1 MAQENFNVSQPN
13 DGLGDKLRA
22 AFIKV
27 QSNFTDLFTEKV
39 DKEVGKGLSANDYT
53 TTEKNK
59 LANIEDFAELNVQS
73 DFLQNDD
80 TQDDFIKN
88 KPAIPVVADY
98 LLNGGYAG
106 TAQDLDDAIEAGG
119 QLVKVTENGKTGY
132 RLKDA
137 DPANYGDIGHN
148 AVDLSFQIDES
159 TTNGAT
165 GNNSHAQGA
174 DTTASGDISHAEG
187 ELTTASG
194 NNSHAEGNGTNAS
207 GNNSHTE
214 GNNTAASADESHAE
228 GNATTASGQASH
240 AEGISTKAS
249 GQASHAEGNETTASG
264 ASSHAEGNGT
274 TASGQASH
282 AEGELTV
289 ASGQVS
295 RASGTETVAS
305 GNFSDASGNS
315 TTASGNV
322 SKSLGFGTFAR
333 SLAEFCGGIFPTD
346 YTPQSATN
354 FDLTDRLVNYG
365 NGLDTSNRS
374 DAYTLF
380 KNGMQ
385 KFFTAALNTITNA
398 VKGSVMLDENARLN
412 IHDGTAFKAVPFTS
426 EVATAAQGVTADN
439 SVQLTGAQ
447 TVAGVKTF
455 SNNIIAN
462 GNVGIGTSFINAKLT
477 VEGTGFF
484 GNNVY
489 NLSQS
494 RDLFISG
501 GRRDPG
507 DAAGFLLR
515 SAQVANVGSTFNI
528 LVANGVSGGGANY
541 GQYTDGA
548 SRLFIATNGNVS
560 IGNTNPTERLD
571 VVGNGKFSGTV
582 TAGSDINAN
591 GLTVGRGGGN
601 ISTNTATGQNALQ
614 NNTTGNGNT
623 AIGTSALFTNTTGTL
638 NTATGINCLLFNLS
652 GTANTASGRN
662 AMQSNTTGNDST
674 GIGVNALF
682 SNTTGGT
689 NNAFGFNALQQNTT
703 GSGNTGVGISAG
715 RFVSGGGNAQTCSNS
730 VYIGNDTRA
739 LADGQTNQVVIGHNA
754 VGAGSNTVT
763 LGHTTITNTILRG
776 AVSFAQFTTATE
788 PAYLKGAQFFN
799 TTLNKMRIGGA
810 TAYETVTSS

>member
-13 DGLGDKLRA
+13 DGLGDKLRS

-39 DKEVGKGLSANDYT
+39 DKEVGKGLSSNDYT
-53 TTEKNK
+53 TTQKNK

-106 TAQDLDDAIEAGG
+106 TAQDLDDAIESGG
-119 QLVKVTENGKTGY
+119 QLVKITENGKTGY

-137 DPANYGDIGHN
+137 DPANYGNIGDN

-228 GNATTASGQASH
+228 GNATTASGRASH
-240 AEGISTKAS
+240 AEGSNA
-249 GQASHAEGNETTASG
+249 
-264 ASSHAEGNGT
+264 
-274 TASGQASH
+274 
-282 AEGELTV
+282 V
-289 ASGQVS
+289 ASGSSSHVEGTQTFS
-295 RASGTETVAS
+295 RSFGEHSGGVN
-305 GNFSDASGNS
+305 G
-315 TTASGNV
+315 
-322 SKSLGFGTFAR
+322 
-333 SLAEFCGGIFPTD
+333 TD
-346 YTPQSATN
+346 YTPQNATG

-365 NGLDTSNRS
+365 NGVNTSNRS

-385 KFFTAALNTITNA
+385 KFFTAALSTITNA

-412 IHDGTAFKAVPFTS
+412 IHDGTAFKAVAFS
-426 EVATAAQGVTADN
+426 DEVATLAQGVKADN

-455 SNNIIAN
+455 SDNIIAN
-462 GNVGIGTSFINAKLT
+462 GNFGINQQT
-477 VEGTGFF
+477 
-484 GNNVY
+484 
-489 NLSQS
+489 
-494 RDLFISG
+494 
-501 GRRDPG
+501 
-507 DAAGFLLR
+507 
-515 SAQVANVGSTFNI
+515 
-528 LVANGVSGGGANY
+528 
-541 GQYTDGA
+541 
-548 SRLFIATNGNVS
+548 
-560 IGNTNPTERLD
+560 PTEKLD
-571 VVGNGKFSGTV
+571 VVGNGKFSGSITSG
-582 TAGSDINAN
+582 ADIVAN

-601 ISTNTATGQNALQ
+601 ISTNTANGQNALRSNTTGSNNTANGLNSLYNNTIGSSNTANGVSALFANTTATGNTGNGKDSLLLNTTGSFNTASGTSSLR
-614 NNTTGNGNT
+614 NNTTGNDNNGY
-623 AIGTSALFTNTTGTL
+623 GLSALL
-638 NTATGINCLLFNLS
+638 
-652 GTANTASGRN
+652 
-662 AMQSNTTGNDST
+662 SNTTG
-674 GIGVNALF
+674 
-682 SNTTGGT
+682 SNNFAGGANSGRFIQNGTTENTIT
-689 NNAFGFNALQQNTT
+689 NNSVFLG
-703 GSGNTGVGISAG
+703 GNTK
-715 RFVSGGGNAQTCSNS
+715 
-730 VYIGNDTRA
+730 A
-739 LADGQTNQVVIGHNA
+739 LADNQTNQIVIGHNA
-754 VGAGSNTVT
+754 IGAGSNTVT
-763 LGHTTITNTILRG
+763 LGNTTITNTILRG

-788 PAYLKGAQFFN
+788 PAYLKGGQFFN

>member
-13 DGLGDKLRA
+13 DGLGDKLRS

-305 GNFSDASGNS
+305 GNFSDASGVS
-315 TTASGNV
+315 TLASGNV

-365 NGLDTSNRS
+365 NGVDTNNRS

-385 KFFTAALNTITNA
+385 KFFTAALSTITNA

-412 IHDGTAFKAVPFTS
+412 IHDGTAFKAVAFSS
-426 EVATAAQGVTADN
+426 EVDAKISGSGTTNFLPKFTASGAVGISQLFDNGTSIGFGTTTPTASLDMLNKSFKN
-439 SVQLTGAQ
+439 SNSFSGSSIIMGSVYSIMELSC
-447 TVAGVKTF
+447 F
-455 SNNIIAN
+455 SNAVTRTIKITPSGSSFFNG
-462 GNVGIGTSFINAKLT
+462 GNVGIN
-477 VEGTGFF
+477 
-484 GNNVY
+484 
-489 NLSQS
+489 QS
-494 RDLFISG
+494 
-501 GRRDPG
+501 
-507 DAAGFLLR
+507 
-515 SAQVANVGSTFNI
+515 
-528 LVANGVSGGGANY
+528 
-541 GQYTDGA
+541 
-548 SRLFIATNGNVS
+548 
-560 IGNTNPTERLD
+560 NPTEKLD

-582 TAGSDINAN
+582 TAGSDISAN

-601 ISTNTATGQNALQ
+601 VAT
-614 NNTTGNGNT
+614 NT
-623 AIGTSALFTNTTGTL
+623 AIGSGALL
-638 NTATGINCLLFNLS
+638 NN
-652 GTANTASGRN
+652 
-662 AMQSNTTGNDST
+662 ST
-674 GIGVNALF
+674 GVNNQANGRDALF
-682 SNTTGGT
+682 SNTTG
-689 NNAFGFNALQQNTT
+689 NNNTATGRSALTSNTT
-703 GSGNTGVGISAG
+703 GFNNVAVGVNAMLTNTTGNNNTANGASAG
-715 RFVSGGGNAQTCSNS
+715 RFIGDGSNATIVNNS
-730 VYIGNDTRA
+730 VFLGVESKP
-739 LADGQTNQVVIGHNA
+739 LADNETNQIVIGHTA

-763 LGHTTITNTILRG
+763 LGNTAITNTILRG

-799 TTLNKMRIGGA
+799 TTLDKMRIGGA